1 MKRVVILGAGF
12 GGLAAAT
19 RLRQRLPKDFE
30 VVIVDRRPTF
40 MAGLRKS
47 WALVGSAEFGPGER
61 ALASLEGR
69 GIRFLQGEIDSIE
82 PASRAAVVGG
92 KRLEGDALIIAL
104 GTQHAPEAVP
114 GFTEHVLNVYH
125 RAALPRASEAVR
137 SFRGGRLGI
146 GIFASPYVCP
156 PAPFE
161 MACLVREALAARGV
175 EADVE
180 VFSPAALSLPVLG
193 QSSCSIIESRLA
205 ERGITFLPNHKAAS
219 IEAGT
224 VNFPSGPRRY
234 DLLLGVPPHR
244 CPPVVV
250 ESGLADGAPWVR
262 VDPAT
267 LETRFP
273 GVYAIGDCTE
283 IMLAHGLPLPKAGV
297 FAEAQ
302 GIVVAERIAASARGG
317 MSEARFTGDGY
328 CYLEVGEGMAIRVA
342 GNFLATP
349 TPAVE
354 VEEPS
359 TQALASKRAFES
371 DRLREW
377 FGQ

>member
-1 MKRVVILGAGF
+1 MKRVIILGAGF

-19 RLRQRLPKDFE
+19 RLRQRLPDGYE
-30 VVIVDRRPTF
+30 ILVVDRRATF

-47 WALVGSAEFGPGER
+47 WALVGQDAGPGER
-61 ALASLEGR
+61 PMAALEGR
-69 GIRFLQGEIDSIE
+69 GIRFLQGEIESIDL
-82 PASRAAVVGG
+82 ASRAAVVAG
-92 KRLEGDALIIAL
+92 KRMEGEALVVAL
-104 GTQHAPEAVP
+104 GTQRAPESIP
-114 GFTEHVLNVYH
+114 GFAEHALDIYD
-125 RAALPRASEAVR
+125 RAAMPRAAEAVR

-146 GIFASPYVCP
+146 GIFGSPYVCP

-161 MACLVREALAARGV
+161 MACLVREALLSRGV
-175 EADVE
+175 EAEVE
-180 VFSPAALSLPVLG
+180 VFSPAALSLPVIG
-193 QSSCSIIESRLA
+193 PTSCATIESRLA
-205 ERGITFLPNHKAAS
+205 ERGITFLASHKAISVEPGA
-219 IEAGT
+219 
-224 VNFPSGPRRY
+224 VNFESRPRRY

-244 CPPVVV
+244 CPRVVID
-250 ESGLADGAPWVR
+250 SGLPNGSAWVR

-283 IMLAHGLPLPKAGV
+283 ITLAHGLPLPKAGV

-302 GIVVAERIAASARGG
+302 GIVVAERIAAATRGET
-317 MSEARFTGDGY
+317 SDARFTGEGY
-328 CYLEVGEGMAIRVA
+328 CYLEVGGGKAMRVA

-349 TPAVE
+349 APAIE

-359 TQALASKRAFES
+359 TQAFASKREFES

-377 FGQ
+377 FGG